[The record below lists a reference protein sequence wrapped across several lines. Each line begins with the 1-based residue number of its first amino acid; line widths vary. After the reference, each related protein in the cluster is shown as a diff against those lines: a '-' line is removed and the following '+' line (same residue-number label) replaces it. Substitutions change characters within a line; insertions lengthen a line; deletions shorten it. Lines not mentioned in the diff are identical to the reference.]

1 MLSLIKII
9 IAKSEIF
16 WPHCGAMHGKLA
28 QRARRPV
35 CCPQLSAL
43 LRNNNASE
51 DTRDLVVHC
60 AVVVREN
67 WFSFISSAR
76 RLRFH
81 LQHDKDQKVV
91 FLKKRQRKRQKRK
104 KIFWIFCEMAV
115 LQLFC
120 IILVS
125 SSKFFINDVS
135 AAYSCPIR
143 DEAFELVTGKM
154 FYPYV
159 LTKNLKNALES
170 ILLLRKTCQFHIV
183 IWQKITWI
191 FFSIC
196 QNQDGH
202 SCPDIFEVF

>member
-1 MLSLIKII
+1 MRNQKSFGHIVEQCTENSRNARVALFVALSSARYWETTMQVKIPEQC
-9 IAKSEIF
+9 S
-16 WPHCGAMHGKLA
+16 
-28 QRARRPV
+28 
-35 CCPQLSAL
+35 
-43 LRNNNASE
+43 
-51 DTRDLVVHC
+51 
-60 AVVVREN
+60 VREN

-91 FLKKRQRKRQKRK
+91 FLKKRQRKRQTKRK
-104 KIFWIFCEMAV
+104 KIIWIFCEMAV

-159 LTKNLKNALES
+159 LTKYLKKMHWNLNYCYERLVNF
-170 ILLLRKTCQFHIV
+170 ILWFDRK
-183 IWQKITWI
+183 
-191 FFSIC
+191 
-196 QNQDGH
+196 
-202 SCPDIFEVF
+202 